1 MLDQVTQGIID
12 ILRDTASEIRRIT
25 DQSAT
30 AAGQAKKANAQARA
44 NAVAGAQ
51 RLDAAD
57 PIIHKLREVL
67 RIELERQCALGAG
80 TFTIDDGFAQSGLWQ
95 VSADFDSGSLIAA
108 LARAQSPAPR

>member
-12 ILRDTASEIRRIT
+12 ILRDTASEIRNIT

-30 AAGQAKKANAQARA
+30 AAVQAKKANAQARA
-44 NAVAGAQ
+44 NAVGGGQ

-57 PIIHKLREVL
+57 PTIQKLREAL
-67 RIELERQCALGAG
+67 RTELERQCAIGAG

-95 VSADFDSGSLIAA
+95 VNADLGSASLIAA
-108 LARAQSPAPR
+108 LAQAQPRAS